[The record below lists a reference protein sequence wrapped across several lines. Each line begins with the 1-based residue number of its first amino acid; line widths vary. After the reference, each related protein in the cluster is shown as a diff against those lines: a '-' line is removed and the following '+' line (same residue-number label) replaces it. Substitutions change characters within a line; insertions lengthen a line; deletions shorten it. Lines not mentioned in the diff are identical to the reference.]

1 MSFSFKTI
9 QPIMVA
15 GSNALHVDARTLFET
30 YGLTGRFRDWVR
42 RTLKPYMEG
51 LGAPLTRYVKD
62 ENPHQRNYYF
72 EATYMVP
79 VIEVCIR
86 PRVGEDEAVAETTIP
101 SVAVN
106 TPVSGPTRPVQPN
119 LDFNI
124 QERINTFLGQ
134 VDACETR
141 RNIVR
146 SVTDLMAGFNDLL
159 SQTTA
164 TPVAPVARQSVE
176 FTLPWHPYSV
186 NYMYERSGIKTRR
199 RRTYNNWCHKADSLI
214 PNAPAWFNPNAPLDI
229 DLHFG
234 HVEGYDVDNL
244 AKSAIDALQRSWG
257 FNDILVQR
265 INLSRQIVPKNLTGA
280 GSDLSNGFIKY
291 TVYQ

>member
-15 GSNALHVDARTLFET
+15 GSNALQVDARTLFET
-30 YGLTGRFRDWVR
+30 YGMTGRFRDWVR

-51 LGAPLTRYVKD
+51 LGAPLTRYIKD
-62 ENPHQRNYYF
+62 ENPRQRNYYF

-86 PRVGEDEAVAETTIP
+86 PRLEEAAETET
-101 SVAVN
+101 VEVVVEA
-106 TPVSGPTRPVQPN
+106 PTRPVQLN
-119 LDFNI
+119 LDLSI
-124 QERINTFLGQ
+124 TERLNAFLGQ
-134 VDACETR
+134 AATCETR
-141 RNIVR
+141 RNIAR
-146 SVTDLMAGFNDLL
+146 SVTDLISGFNDLL
-159 SQTTA
+159 GQAPAA
-164 TPVAPVARQSVE
+164 TPAPVARPSFE
-176 FTLPWHPYSV
+176 FTIPWHPYST
-186 NYMYERSGIKTRR
+186 NYMYERVGTKTKR

-214 PNAPAWFNPNAPLDI
+214 PFAPVWFNPNAHLDI
-229 DLHFG
+229 DIHFG

-265 INLSRQIVPKNLTGA
+265 LRLTHEVVPKNTSGI
-280 GSDLSNGFIKY
+280 GSDLANGFIKF